1 MASAGHKYS
10 LLKQTRQSAPLEFPG
25 SASDAWLA
33 GKTVLITGGA
43 SGFGEG
49 FVRRWAAAGACIVL
63 GDVNVPRG
71 TALAEEVRKSTGN
84 PNVHFQH
91 CDVTSWPSQVSFFK
105 AAVKLSPHGGIDTV
119 VANAG
124 IVDIKN
130 EVENPKDLDAENPPP
145 PNIDCLNVNLNGV
158 VYTAHLALFYLQK
171 NPGSKPADPNCDPE
185 TLVRDRH
192 LLLLGSVAGFLP
204 IPSQCLYGA
213 SKHAVMG
220 LYRCLRSSVFV
231 HGIRINML
239 CPYFIDT
246 PLLTTGGRVVL
257 AGGTIGKPE
266 DVVEAATRFAA
277 DPRIVGRA
285 VFVGPKLKVEVN
297 DETGD
302 FKLTERED
310 VQPKAIWE
318 LYPMDFD
325 DSDLFQR
332 NVVGMLNRA
341 VEIRGWIG
349 WASDILTLV
358 GIRARK
364 TLGL

>member
-1 MASAGHKYS
+1 MASTGNKYPI
-10 LLKQTRQSAPLEFPG
+10 LKHTRQSAPLEFPG
-25 SASDAWLA
+25 SANDAWLA
-33 GKTVLITGGA
+33 GKTILVTGGA

-49 FVRRWAAAGACIVL
+49 FVRRWAAAGACVVL

-71 TALAEEVRKSTGN
+71 TALAEEVRQGTGN

-91 CDVTSWPSQVSFFK
+91 CDVTSWPSQVSLFN

-124 IVDIKN
+124 IVDSKN

-158 VYTAHLALFYLQK
+158 IYTTHLAIFYLQK
-171 NPGSKPADPNCDPE
+171 NPGSKPADPKCDPK
-185 TLVRDRH
+185 TLTRDRH
-192 LLLLGSVAGFLP
+192 ILLLGSVAGFLP
-204 IPSQCLYGA
+204 LPGQCLYGA
-213 SKHAVMG
+213 SKHAVIG

-246 PLLTTGGRVVL
+246 PLLTAGGRILL

-266 DVVEAATRFAA
+266 DVVEAGTRFAA

-285 VFVGPKLKVEVN
+285 AFVGPRLKVELD
-297 DETGD
+297 DETGEMT
-302 FKLTERED
+302 LTQKEE

-318 LYPMDFD
+318 LYPMDFE

-332 NVVGMLNRA
+332 NLVGVLNRA
-341 VEIRGWIG
+341 VQLRGWTG
-349 WASDILTLV
+349 WASDILTVV
-358 GIRARK
+358 GNGVRK